1 MKVAVL
7 GAGLMGKE
15 AARDLILSPN
25 VEKVLLCDLDVGQAN
40 MFKEKM
46 QNAKIEVLRLDA
58 NDDENILQIMRK
70 VDVVINALFYSF
82 NEKVA
87 RLAVEAGV
95 HSIDLG
101 GHIGG
106 ATDAVLA
113 LNDKAKERGITLI
126 PDLGV
131 APGMINILAGYGAS
145 KLDELTSIRLFVG
158 GIPIEPEGV
167 FKYNIVFSLEGVFDH
182 YTDPS
187 HVIRNGQLQEVES
200 LTEVEPIYFD
210 NYGEL
215 EAFHTA
221 GGTSTLSKSFSHVE
235 TLEYKTIRYKGHADK
250 FKLLVDLGLTNK
262 NKVVKAA
269 GIFVKVRDVLKE
281 VLTPQL
287 LLGDKEDAVLLRVIV
302 AGKKDGESTT
312 YTYELATKKDPFSGV
327 TAMARATA
335 NTISVVAQ
343 MIGNGVISSRG
354 VFAPELIVPGDLYI
368 KEMAARGVLIKES
381 MKIKES
387 DELKEIDEIKESI
400 EIKERDELK
409 EIDEIKESIEIKE
422 SDEQKEIEEI
432 KEIEKIKETVARG
445 E

>member
-15 AARDLILSPN
+15 AARDLVKSPN
-25 VEKVLLCDLDVGQAN
+25 VEKVLLCDLDVGQAT
-40 MFKEKM
+40 MFKEKL
-46 QNAKIEVLRLDA
+46 QNSKIEVCRLDA
-58 NDDENILQIMRK
+58 NDNKSILEIMEK
-70 VDVVINALFYSF
+70 VDVVINALFYTF

-87 RLAVEAGV
+87 KLAVEAGV

-106 ATDAVLA
+106 ATDAVLS
-113 LNDKAKERGITLI
+113 LQEKARERGVTII

-145 KLDELTSIRLFVG
+145 KLDNVSGIHLYVG
-158 GIPIEPEGV
+158 GIPVEPEGI

-187 HVIRNGQLQEVES
+187 HVIRGGKLQEVES
-200 LTEVEPIYFD
+200 LSEIESIFFPE
-210 NYGEL
+210 YGEL

-221 GGTSTLSKSFSHVE
+221 GGTSTLTKSFPNVD

-262 NKVVKAA
+262 ETIVNVNGNMVKA
-269 GIFVKVRDVLKE
+269 RDVLKE

-287 LLGDKEDAVLLRVIV
+287 LLGDKDDAVLLRVIV
-302 AGKKDGESTT
+302 TGIKDGESVT
-312 YTYELATKKDPFSGV
+312 YNYELATKKDKLSGT

-343 MIGNGVISSRG
+343 MIGNNVITKRG
-354 VFAPELIVPGDLYI
+354 VYPPELIVPGELYM
-368 KEMAARGVLIKES
+368 KEMAARGVDIVES
-381 MKIKES
+381 V
-387 DELKEIDEIKESI
+387 
-400 EIKERDELK
+400 
-409 EIDEIKESIEIKE
+409 
-422 SDEQKEIEEI
+422 Q
-432 KEIEKIKETVARG
+432 RG
-445 E
+445 VHV